1 MSRGVDEDVMRTTA
15 FSAGNPALRY
25 GDYDC
30 RRHHRVPHEAQ
41 LKSTAK
47 PLVATQGMI
56 CEEERRVGIAA

>member
-15 FSAGNPALRY
+15 FSGGNPALRY

-47 PLVATQGMI
+47 PLVVRLHSNARDDL
-56 CEEERRVGIAA
+56 RRGT